1 MKILLATIL
10 GQDIYQNEDLT
21 FSYMGRAEVDADG
34 SPRAYAPSNSGLPT
48 LDSLLNA
55 KDGNL
60 WCGIVTDSDGYPIV
74 QSQSDPAPGYY
85 VSTTSL
91 QHQEYPKEDPR
102 RYVDSE
108 NVPYAVINGAI
119 ARKCRGIVLGSRC
132 TIQDTDTGQ
141 TIETVVADTGP
152 SKKLGEMSIKSAAL
166 LGLDS
171 SAKTG
176 GSSSDRFLYS
186 FFPNQPADGY
196 QLQSLT

>member
-1 MKILLATIL
+1 MSTLLATIN
-10 GQDIYQNEDLT
+10 GQDIVQNDDLT
-21 FSYMGRAEVDADG
+21 FSYMGRADVDADG

-48 LDSLLNA
+48 LDSLINA
-55 KDGNL
+55 KDGDR

-119 ARKCRGIVLGSRC
+119 ARRCRGIILGSRC
-132 TIQDTDTGQ
+132 TIQDTESGK

-152 SKKLGEMSIKSAAL
+152 SEKLGEMSIKAAAL

-186 FFPNQPADGY
+186 FFPNQPAEGFP
-196 QLQSLT
+196 LQHLS